1 MQTSICYR
9 WLATTHFEPVAA
21 RQAFPC
27 WDEPALKATFNIIIN
42 YPTDKNYHAISNM
55 LENEKDGKTTF
66 PQTRKMST
74 YLVAFVVSDY
84 KNITNEE
91 KNLRVWTRPNAINS
105 TNFALKIGQE
115 TLKVLHKFTGI
126 NYYTP
131 KDKPEYTP
139 GIKMD
144 QISIPDFA
152 AGAMENWGLVTYR

>member
-42 YPTDKNYHAISNM
+42 YSANKNYHALSNM
-55 LENEKDGKTTF
+55 LENEKNGTTIF

-84 KNITNEE
+84 KNITNKE

-105 TNFALKIGQE
+105 TDFSLKIGEE
-115 TLKVLHKFTGI
+115 TLKALYNFTGI
-126 NYYTP
+126 DYYTP
-131 KDKPEYTP
+131 KNIP

>member
-1 MQTSICYR
+1 MRTSIYYR

-42 YPTDKNYHAISNM
+42 YPKNYHALSNM
-55 LENEKDGKTTF
+55 LEDKDKNGTTTF
-66 PQTRKMST
+66 LKTQQMST

-84 KNITNEE
+84 QE
-91 KNLRVWTRPNAINS
+91 KGNAEGNFRVWTRPNAIKS
-105 TNFALKIGQE
+105 TDFAFEIGQQ
-115 TLKVLHKFTGI
+115 TLKTLDKFTGI
-126 NYYTP
+126 NYYNGT
-131 KDKPEYTP
+131 KKNTP

>member
-1 MQTSICYR
+1 MRISICYR

-27 WDEPALKATFNIIIN
+27 WDEPAIKATFNITIN
-42 YPTDKNYHAISNM
+42 YPDKNYHVLSNT
-55 LENEKDGKTTF
+55 LESVKDGKTIF

-84 KNITNEE
+84 KKKENEE
-91 KNLRVWTRPNAINS
+91 KNLRVWTRPNAIDS
-105 TNFALKIGQE
+105 TDFSLKIGQE
-115 TLKVLHKFTGI
+115 TLKKLHEFTGI
-126 NYYTP
+126 NYYTL
-131 KDKPEYTP
+131 KNESGNTP

>member
-1 MQTSICYR
+1 
-9 WLATTHFEPVAA
+9 
-21 RQAFPC
+21 
-27 WDEPALKATFNIIIN
+27 
-42 YPTDKNYHAISNM
+42 M

-131 KDKPEYTP
+131 KDKPGYTP